1 MADIFRTDKPLAVS
15 PIKTGQPLGAILA
28 SLGIE
33 HSIPLVHGAQ
43 GCSAFAKVFFIQHFH
58 DPVPLQSTAMD
69 PTSTIM
75 GADGNIFTALD
86 TLCQRNAPQAIVLL
100 STGLSEAQ
108 GSDISRVVRQFREE
122 YPRHKGV
129 AILTVNTPDFYGSME
144 NGFSAV
150 LESVIEQWVAP
161 TPRPAQRNRRVNLLV
176 SHLCSPGDIEWL
188 RRCVE
193 AFGLQ
198 PIILPDLAQSM
209 DGHLAQGDFSPLTQ
223 GGTPLRQIEQMGQ
236 SLCSFAIGV
245 SLHRASSLL
254 APRCRGEVIALPH
267 LMTLDRC
274 DAFIHQLAKISGR
287 AVPPWLERQRGQL
300 QDAMID
306 CHMWLQGQR
315 MAMAAEGDL
324 LAAWCD
330 FARSQGMQPG
340 PLVAPTSHPSLRQLP
355 VEQVVPGD
363 LEDLQQLLSHQP
375 ADLLVANSHARDL
388 AEQFALPLIR
398 VGFPLFDRL
407 GEFRRVRQ
415 GYAGMRDTL
424 FELANLLRD
433 RHHHTALYRSP
444 LRQGADP
451 LPASGDAYAAH

>member
-1 MADIFRTDKPLAVS
+1 MADIFPTDKPLAVS

-58 DPVPLQSTAMD
+58 DPIPLQSTAMD

-150 LESVIEQWVAP
+150 LESVIEQWVPPA
-161 TPRPAQRNRRVNLLV
+161 PRPAQRNRRVNLLV

-274 DAFIHQLAKISGR
+274 DVFIHQLAKISGR
-287 AVPPWLERQRGQL
+287 AVPAWLERQRGQL

-315 MAMAAEGDL
+315 MAIAAEGDL

-330 FARSQGMQPG
+330 FANSQGMQPG
-340 PLVAPTSHPSLRQLP
+340 PLVAPTGHPSLRQLP
-355 VEQVVPGD
+355 VERVVPGD
-363 LEDLQQLLSHQP
+363 L
-375 ADLLVANSHARDL
+375 
-388 AEQFALPLIR
+388 
-398 VGFPLFDRL
+398 
-407 GEFRRVRQ
+407 
-415 GYAGMRDTL
+415 
-424 FELANLLRD
+424 
-433 RHHHTALYRSP
+433 
-444 LRQGADP
+444 
-451 LPASGDAYAAH
+451 

>member
-33 HSIPLVHGAQ
+33 HSVPLVHGAQ

-245 SLHRASSLL
+245 SLHRASSQLT
-254 APRCRGEVIALPH
+254 ALP
-267 LMTLDRC
+267 
-274 DAFIHQLAKISGR
+274 GR
-287 AVPPWLERQRGQL
+287 GYRP
-300 QDAMID
+300 
-306 CHMWLQGQR
+306 
-315 MAMAAEGDL
+315 AAPDDPRSLRRLYSSTGENFRTRRSPVAG
-324 LAAWCD
+324 AP
-330 FARSQGMQPG
+330 ARSAAGC
-340 PLVAPTSHPSLRQLP
+340 
-355 VEQVVPGD
+355 D
-363 LEDLQQLLSHQP
+363 
-375 ADLLVANSHARDL
+375 
-388 AEQFALPLIR
+388 
-398 VGFPLFDRL
+398 DRL
-407 GEFRRVRQ
+407 SYV
-415 GYAGMRDTL
+415 
-424 FELANLLRD
+424 
-433 RHHHTALYRSP
+433 
-444 LRQGADP
+444 
-451 LPASGDAYAAH
+451 ASGPAHGDSGGRRSAGGVV

>member
-86 TLCQRNAPQAIVLL
+86 TLCQRNNPQAIVLL

-150 LESVIEQWVAP
+150 LESVIEQWVPPA
-161 TPRPAQRNRRVNLLV
+161 PRPAQRNRRVNLLI

-198 PIILPDLAQSM
+198 PVILPDLAQSM

-267 LMTLDRC
+267 LMTLESC

-287 AVPPWLERQRGQL
+287 AVPEWLERQRGQL

-315 MAMAAEGDL
+315 MAIAAEGICWRRGVISPTARGCSPARWWPL
-324 LAAWCD
+324 PVIPACASCRWNGWCRGTWRICKPCC
-330 FARSQGMQPG
+330 ARIP
-340 PLVAPTSHPSLRQLP
+340 PTCWWRTRTPATWRSSLRCRWCARVFRSLI
-355 VEQVVPGD
+355 
-363 LEDLQQLLSHQP
+363 SS
-375 ADLLVANSHARDL
+375 ANSAGYDRGI
-388 AEQFALPLIR
+388 AGCAIR
-398 VGFPLFDRL
+398 CLSW
-407 GEFRRVRQ
+407 Q
-415 GYAGMRDTL
+415 T
-424 FELANLLRD
+424 
-433 RHHHTALYRSP
+433 
-444 LRQGADP
+444 
-451 LPASGDAYAAH
+451 

>member
-1 MADIFRTDKPLAVS
+1 MLEEGNAARFWMWLYRYQADLMIAGGRNMYTAYKARLPFLDINQEREHAFAGYKGNRHPRPPAVS
-15 PIKTGQPLGAILA
+15 DHRQSHLAANPCPRPVALRSSPWQTFSAPINRWRSAPSRPASPLGAILA

-150 LESVIEQWVAP
+150 LESVIEQWMPPA
-161 TPRPAQRNRRVNLLV
+161 PRPAQRNRRVNLLV

-274 DAFIHQLAKISGR
+274 DVFIHQLAKISGR
-287 AVPPWLERQRGQL
+287 AVPAWLERQRGP
-300 QDAMID
+300 
-306 CHMWLQGQR
+306 
-315 MAMAAEGDL
+315 AAG
-324 LAAWCD
+324 CD
-330 FARSQGMQPG
+330 DRLSYVAPG
-340 PLVAPTSHPSLRQLP
+340 PAHGDSGGRRSAGS
-355 VEQVVPGD
+355 VV
-363 LEDLQQLLSHQP
+363 
-375 ADLLVANSHARDL
+375 
-388 AEQFALPLIR
+388 
-398 VGFPLFDRL
+398 
-407 GEFRRVRQ
+407 
-415 GYAGMRDTL
+415 
-424 FELANLLRD
+424 
-433 RHHHTALYRSP
+433 
-444 LRQGADP
+444 
-451 LPASGDAYAAH
+451 